1 VYQGTAVV
9 HTVVPTT
16 YAQLCRMYL
25 RWERSYVREE
35 LRFLSIVW
43 RRPLVPMLIAIVEKS
58 ATNLRYPVA
67 YLSLG
72 LMVTLSIEDP
82 ATFLRLMF
90 AIGAMSA
97 FHMFY
102 YLRVE
107 RSWNFVFGILYA
119 YFAVFAMWWIFPF
132 ALLTVRARGWLTR

>member
-1 VYQGTAVV
+1 
-9 HTVVPTT
+9 
-16 YAQLCRMYL
+16 
-25 RWERSYVREE
+25 
-35 LRFLSIVW
+35 
-43 RRPLVPMLIAIVEKS
+43 MLIAIVEKS

-72 LMVTLSIEDP
+72 LLVMLSFEDP
-82 ATFLRLMF
+82 ATFARLLF
-90 AIGAMSA
+90 AIGATSA